1 MRIRSGIVSAFAV
14 ALIAPLGAVQ
24 ASDTATAPKADAK
37 EKVEAKKDD
46 AQCDTAPGSRIRQA
60 KPADCKKMAKQPF
73 RSYSKEELDST
84 GETDINEALRKLD
97 PIFR

>member
-1 MRIRSGIVSAFAV
+1 
-14 ALIAPLGAVQ
+14 
-24 ASDTATAPKADAK
+24 
-37 EKVEAKKDD
+37 
-46 AQCDTAPGSRIRQA
+46 
-60 KPADCKKMAKQPF
+60 MAKQPF